1 MHLLGSDCPVWPD
14 WAIYCTLGNFSK
26 PAGTIILTKL
36 PKLFGNFCKGVK
48 IFHVSSDIIL
58 GNFYWHY
65 ATFYWSLCLLPIMT
79 PPVLSLTFPIWILPL
94 TSNLVYLLRV
104 LKFLFVRLLRITQS
118 LHSLSLVFSCLTY
131 TVRFLFSFFWLLCP
145 FILSFCEW
153 FSFTLNGLYHS
164 SFILSVL
171 VFPYTINSLFKS
183 VFLSLPLC
191 LFHFSLSLR
200 LYVTHSVWTPTFCSF
215 LIETQSSL
223 TWMDCKKNHSLSLLS
238 LFYFFFQIFSQ
249 NSNSFFIVKKVA
261 NIN

>member
-1 MHLLGSDCPVWPD
+1 
-14 WAIYCTLGNFSK
+14 
-26 PAGTIILTKL
+26 
-36 PKLFGNFCKGVK
+36 
-48 IFHVSSDIIL
+48 
-58 GNFYWHY
+58 
-65 ATFYWSLCLLPIMT
+65 MT

-94 TSNLVYLLRV
+94 TSNLVYLLWV

-223 TWMDCKKNHSLSLLS
+223 TWMDCKKKSFSLSSFSLLLLLS
-238 LFYFFFQIFSQ
+238 NFLSKFEFFFHREESCQHQLKLTRATKMLLLLRRKEEEVIL
-249 NSNSFFIVKKVA
+249 NV
-261 NIN
+261 

>member
-1 MHLLGSDCPVWPD
+1 MSSRFLFAFLNGNDRFCSKIYLWRSSRFQVKLIWLDRPVWPD

-118 LHSLSLVFSCLTY
+118 LHSLSLVLTTQWDFFSHSFGFF
-131 TVRFLFSFFWLLCP
+131 VRLF
-145 FILSFCEW
+145 
-153 FSFTLNGLYHS
+153 Y
-164 SFILSVL
+164 LSVNDS
-171 VFPYTINSLFKS
+171 P
-183 VFLSLPLC
+183 LP
-191 LFHFSLSLR
+191 
-200 LYVTHSVWTPTFCSF
+200 
-215 LIETQSSL
+215 
-223 TWMDCKKNHSLSLLS
+223 
-238 LFYFFFQIFSQ
+238 
-249 NSNSFFIVKKVA
+249 
-261 NIN
+261 